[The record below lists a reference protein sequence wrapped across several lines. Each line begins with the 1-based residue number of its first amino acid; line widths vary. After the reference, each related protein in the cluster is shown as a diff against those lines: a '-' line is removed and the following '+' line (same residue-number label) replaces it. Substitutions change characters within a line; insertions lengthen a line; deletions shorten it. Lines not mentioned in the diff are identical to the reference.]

1 MKAQTSTFLI
11 PARAQGG
18 VDFAA
23 RFWYTISTK
32 YERGIDQRSAAEPRG
47 KNNGS
52 ESA

>member
-18 VDFAA
+18 VDFAT

-32 YERGIDQRSAAEPRG
+32 YARVVD
-47 KNNGS
+47 
-52 ESA
+52 